1 MLNMK
6 KEEMMMKMKYI
17 KPFTEVVALNLND
30 HLLQE
35 GELTNFSVYDK
46 DGTNKD
52 STGDSGSGR
61 PPIGGAKHYNA
72 WETWD

>member
-1 MLNMK
+1 
-6 KEEMMMKMKYI
+6 MMMKMKYI

-35 GELTNFSVYDK
+35 GGITQFSVYDQ
-46 DGTNKD
+46 DGNKD
-52 STGDSGSGR
+52 STGGSDSGR
-61 PPIGGAKHYNA
+61 PPIGGAKHFNA

>member
-1 MLNMK
+1 
-6 KEEMMMKMKYI
+6 MMKMKYI

-35 GELTNFSVYDK
+35 GGITQFSVYDQ
-46 DGTNKD
+46 DGNKD
-52 STGDSGSGR
+52 STGGSGSGL
-61 PPIGGAKHYNA
+61 PPMGGAKHFNA